1 MRKIILSII
10 VIGCLLTTSIASVNA
25 WELHGYEVLDNFVP
39 PIYNLNDEVEYW
51 GVFICY
57 NESCFVENAERVRE
71 ALISQGWLEDHI
83 KTLYYE
89 NATKTNFINAISW
102 IAENEDAWDTT
113 LICIHSHGFNGGF
126 CLVDGGMKYK
136 EVDVELDKLKSA
148 AIGIIVDTCHSGT
161 AIPYLQQDGR
171 VIITACNASQV
182 AGSICEFIAYGLD
195 EFADYCISGGNND
208 GVASMEEVFDYLTH
222 NRIPLEDM
230 TPQLQDNYTGQLH
243 LSFLDWGNGILDQI
257 TNYTF
262 RGCYNFNVQ
271 IVNRSQGFYE
281 SEAAQSFQPSAS
293 MLTKVKLH
301 ILNEYNISSPM
312 VVSVRKN
319 LTDVDLTSKT
329 LLSDEIKSHRY
340 TTFDFP
346 DINVTPG
353 DTYYIVCRAT
363 EEETNPNNRYEIY
376 GLNEDCYKN
385 GMCYTRNTI
394 HPDWTGIEDADM
406 YFAIYG
412 KNGENLP
419 PYVPRRPIG
428 NVFGEKNIF
437 YTYYV
442 STEDV
447 DDDDV
452 YYKFDWGDNTSSEWL
467 GPYKSGKKAFATHSW
482 SENGSYNLR
491 VKAKEEQGAENSWSS
506 ILRVRVG
513 NDRPNAPNID
523 GPASGKPGEEYEYTF
538 VATDSD
544 DDVLYYYI
552 GWGDETFEEWIGPYD
567 SSEEVTVS
575 HTWSEKGTYTIKAKA
590 KDIYDAESDWTTLP
604 VTMPVNH
611 PSSQSQSQ
619 SNPSPSQQSS
629 WKTFEAVKTTRI
641 TTR

>member
-1 MRKIILSII
+1 MKKIIVSVI
-10 VIGCLLTTSIASVNA
+10 VIGLTIITAQLSIGEKEVFNGYASDAGEPTLYIAS
-25 WELHGYEVLDNFVP
+25 
-39 PIYNLNDEVEYW
+39 DEVEYW

-57 NESCFVENAERVRE
+57 NESGFVESTEHIRE

-102 IAENEDAWDTT
+102 IAENEDPWDTT
-113 LICIHSHGFNGGF
+113 LICIHSHGGNGF
-126 CLVDGGMKYK
+126 FSLVDGCMEYK

-148 AIGIIVDTCHSGT
+148 AIGIYVSACHSGS

-171 VIITACNASQV
+171 VIITSCNASQIS
-182 AGSICEFIAYGLD
+182 GSICRFIANGLD

-208 GVASMEEVFDYLTH
+208 GVASMEEAFDYLTH
-222 NRIPLEDM
+222 NRIPWENM
-230 TPQLQDNYTGQLH
+230 TPQLQDNHTGQLH
-243 LSFLDWGNGILDQI
+243 LSFLDWRNGILDQI

-262 RGCYNFNVQ
+262 RGCWKFHVQ
-271 IVNRSQGFYE
+271 IVNGSQGFYE

-293 MLTKVKLH
+293 VLTKVKLH
-301 ILNEYNISSPM
+301 VINWNISSPI
-312 VVSVRKN
+312 VVSIRRN
-319 LTDVDLTSKT
+319 LTDVDLTSKM
-329 LLSDEIKSHRY
+329 LLADEIQLGY

-376 GLNEDCYKN
+376 GLNEDCYEN
-385 GMCYTRNTI
+385 GVSYTRDTN
-394 HPDWTGIEDADM
+394 HDWTSAEYADM

-428 NVFGEKNIF
+428 HVFGEKNIF

-447 DDDDV
+447 DDDAV

-467 GPYKSGKKAFATHSW
+467 GPYNSGKKAFATHSW

-491 VKAKEEQGAENSWSS
+491 VKVKDEHGAENSWST
-506 ILRVRVG
+506 ILRVRIG
-513 NDRPNAPNID
+513 NAPPNTPIIN
-523 GPASGKPGEEYEYTF
+523 GPINGKAGTKYDYTF
-538 VATDSD
+538 VSIDPDGD
-544 DDVLYYYI
+544 DIAFYY
-552 GWGDETFEEWIGPYD
+552 
-567 SSEEVTVS
+567 S
-575 HTWSEKGTYTIKAKA
+575 HTFSRYLI
-590 KDIYDAESDWTTLP
+590 
-604 VTMPVNH
+604 
-611 PSSQSQSQ
+611 
-619 SNPSPSQQSS
+619 
-629 WKTFEAVKTTRI
+629 
-641 TTR
+641 